1 MRQKGSKVGYF
12 WTIDP
17 SGTCVKAVCCRLSQR
32 QHGVGCQVKPRGRD
46 CPSQLRK
53 IHSQIFVLL
62 KPLKISRMFIYRAI
76 KSYKELWG
84 AEDSARSEGLKSVR
98 AEAAIK
104 TARERTGRNPLRK
117 QKIISI
123 IIRKLCNGLEYP
135 SYCITRYPRRWPMR

>member
-1 MRQKGSKVGYF
+1 
-12 WTIDP
+12 
-17 SGTCVKAVCCRLSQR
+17 
-32 QHGVGCQVKPRGRD
+32 
-46 CPSQLRK
+46 
-53 IHSQIFVLL
+53 
-62 KPLKISRMFIYRAI
+62 MFIYRAI